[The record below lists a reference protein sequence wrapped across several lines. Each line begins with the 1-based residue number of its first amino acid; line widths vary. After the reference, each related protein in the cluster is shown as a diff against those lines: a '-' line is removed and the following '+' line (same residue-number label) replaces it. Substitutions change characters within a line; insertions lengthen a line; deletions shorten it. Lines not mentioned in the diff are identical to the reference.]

1 MVDELLDVLD
11 GAQFFLNLYCSTRYH
26 QIEMVEEEVYKTM
39 VNLSL
44 RRCLLDYPTL
54 LLLKI

>member
-1 MVDELLDVLD
+1 MVDELLD
-11 GAQFFLNLYCSTRYH
+11 GAQFFFNLYCSTRYH